1 MAHSQSLT
9 ASLYQQAQKAIDQPF
24 SLTPA
29 LIAVIFLLV
38 TSSAYQSYSKRQ
50 RLAPG
55 IPIVG
60 LDKNGSVKAA
70 RKRFIPDA
78 RGLLREGY
86 EMAKGGLFYVPSP
99 LGERLM
105 LHPKYIEEL
114 KSAPI
119 DKVDFVATF
128 QEVRSRRQD
137 HVIQLTNSWDADVRG
152 EIHHYGQSLNAA
164 SSRRQSTRDLMPAI
178 EEEILDSFA
187 DVWPE
192 CDDWTEVMVADK
204 FTQLVGRVSSRMF
217 GGTKL
222 SQHKEWVNTTIT
234 FAVDGF
240 IGAQK
245 IKKYPHFLRPIAAK
259 FIPEIAKIK
268 NHYKLAHDLL
278 IPMMKERKKTGET
291 PMDLLQWMVENAKGE
306 ETAEQFIADV
316 QLKVSFAAI
325 HTSAAAPT
333 QLIYDLCEMPEIIAP
348 LREELKNA
356 LEKCDGHLTKQA
368 FNMMPKMDSFLK
380 ESQRFNPLLLS
391 TYPRHTPHHPSN
403 LASVTMERLVHVD
416 YPMSDGFVIPAHT
429 SVGVATQAVSMDP
442 KIYPDPE
449 KFDAF
454 RFAKL
459 REVDPERAGKMQYA
473 SSNPQSMSFGFGR
486 HACPGRF
493 FAANEIKAIMAH
505 VLTHYD
511 FKFPEGQGRPPS
523 LGVET
528 QFLPN
533 HEGRVLMK
541 KRTQGL

>member
-1 MAHSQSLT
+1 MAESQSLT
-9 ASLYQQAQKAIDQPF
+9 AALYQQAQKAIDQPF

-29 LIAVIFLLV
+29 LIAVVFLIV
-38 TSSAYQSYSKRQ
+38 STSAFQSYSKRQ

-60 LDKNGSVKAA
+60 VDKNGSVKEA

-86 EMAKGGLFYVPSP
+86 ETAKGGLFYVPSP

-105 LHPKYIEEL
+105 IHPKYIEEL

-128 QEVRSRRQD
+128 QEMFEGKYTTMGSRSTLHPRVVKAQVNQ
-137 HVIQLTNSWDADVRG
+137 HLG
-152 EIHHYGQSLNAA
+152 
-164 SSRRQSTRDLMPAI
+164 DLMPAI

-187 DVWPE
+187 DVWPQ
-192 CDDWTEVMVADK
+192 CDDWTEVMVADR
-204 FTQLVGRVSSRMF
+204 FVQLVGRVSSRMF
-217 GGTKL
+217 GGTAL
-222 SQHKEWVNTTIT
+222 SQHKEWVNATIT
-234 FAVDGF
+234 FATDGF

-245 IKKYPHFLRPIAAK
+245 IKKFPHFLRPIACK
-259 FIPEIAKIK
+259 FIPEISKIK

-278 IPMMKERKKTGET
+278 IPMLKERKRTGET
-291 PMDLLQWMVENAKGE
+291 PMDLLQWMVENAKGD
-306 ETAEQFIADV
+306 ETDEQFIADI

-333 QLIYDLCEMPEIIAP
+333 QLIYDLCAMPEIIEP
-348 LREELKNA
+348 LREELKQA
-356 LEKCDGHLTKQA
+356 LEKNDGHLTKQA
-368 FNMMPKMDSFLK
+368 FNQMPKMDSFLK
-380 ESQRFNPLLLS
+380 ESQRFNPLLLI
-391 TYPRHTPHHPSN
+391 
-403 LASVTMERLVHVD
+403 TMERMVHVD
-416 YPMSDGFVIPAHT
+416 YQMSDGFIIPAHT
-429 SVGVATQAVSMDP
+429 SIGVPTHAVSMDP
-442 KIYPDPE
+442 KIYPDPD

-459 REVDPERAGKMQYA
+459 REIDPERAGKMQYA

-493 FAANEIKAIMAH
+493 FASNEIKAIMAH

-511 FKFPEGQGRPPS
+511 FKFPEGQERPPS
-523 LGVET
+523 IGVET

>member
-128 QEVRSRRQD
+128 QEMFEGKYTTMGSRSTLHPRVVKAQVNQ
-137 HVIQLTNSWDADVRG
+137 HLG
-152 EIHHYGQSLNAA
+152 
-164 SSRRQSTRDLMPAI
+164 DLMPAI

-380 ESQRFNPLLLS
+380 ESQRFNPLLLI
-391 TYPRHTPHHPSN
+391 
-403 LASVTMERLVHVD
+403 TMERLVHVD